1 MRTLVCMKTIL
12 DPDVPARDFAV
23 DAARREAVRGGAAL
37 VPNVF
42 CENTLEAALR
52 LRETA
57 GGTVTV
63 VSDGVAECEETLRKA
78 LAMTADEAVHVL
90 RDGAGV
96 PDAAEVAGVLAAAVR
111 HLGGFDLILLG
122 RESGDW
128 GLGQTGGWLA
138 EELGVPFIAFADRI
152 EPSAGGVRVRRHTD
166 NGHEVLEAPLP
177 LVVTITNSDATLP
190 RIPKARDVMR
200 SYKAPVTTLS
210 AAELARAAGAGSPSE
225 PLWHVVELAVRTREV
240 SCELVGGD
248 SLEEKVDAFA
258 QRLVAALEGA

>member
-1 MRTLVCMKTIL
+1 MRTIVCMKTIL

-23 DAARREAVRGGAAL
+23 DASRREAVRGSAGL

-42 CENTLEAALR
+42 CENALEAALR
-52 LRETA
+52 LRQAA

-63 VSDGVAECEETLRKA
+63 VTVGAAECEETLRKG
-78 LAMTADEAVHVL
+78 LAMTADAAVHVL
-90 RDGAGV
+90 RDGANV

-111 HLGGFDLILLG
+111 HLGAFDLVCLG

-152 EPSAGGVRVRRHTD
+152 EPVSGGVRVRRQTD
-166 NGHEVLEAPLP
+166 NGYEVLESPLP
-177 LVVTITNSDATLP
+177 LVVTVSNSDATLP

-200 SYKAPVTTLS
+200 SYKAPVTTLP
-210 AAELARAAGAGSPSE
+210 AAGLERPAVAGSPSG
-225 PLWHVVELAVRTREV
+225 PLWEVVELAVRSREV
-240 SCELVGGD
+240 HCELVGGD
-248 SLEEKVDAFA
+248 SLEEKIDAFA
-258 QRLVAALEGA
+258 SRLAAALEGA